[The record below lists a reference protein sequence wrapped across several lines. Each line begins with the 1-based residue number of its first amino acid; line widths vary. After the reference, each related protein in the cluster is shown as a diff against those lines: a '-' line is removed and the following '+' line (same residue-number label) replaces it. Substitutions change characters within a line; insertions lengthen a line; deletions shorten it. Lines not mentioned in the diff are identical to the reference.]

1 MKLIMKKAPTIA
13 ASAHASGLIFQ
24 TSLGSKYDHIVT
36 LNSNLSSLKL
46 WVGEVTFTFSNSTYA
61 MKDISTATGGVVTS
75 SNVKGF
81 AGIGVGGGY
90 RFAVNSQ
97 KTDVVAYDT
106 SAVTGD
112 RTVLGVFFYS

>member
-1 MKLIMKKAPTIA
+1 MI
-13 ASAHASGLIFQ
+13 GC
-24 TSLGSKYDHIVT
+24 KYDHIVT